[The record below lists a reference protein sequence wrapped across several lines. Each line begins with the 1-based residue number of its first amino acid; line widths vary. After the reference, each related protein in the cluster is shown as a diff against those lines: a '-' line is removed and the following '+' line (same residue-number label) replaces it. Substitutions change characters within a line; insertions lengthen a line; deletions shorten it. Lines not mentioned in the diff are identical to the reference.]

1 MRYVLSALFCVFLGM
16 NAHAQDYKTIMD
28 LPEGTSLVNLSVSE
42 RVEVEQDLLVANLRY
57 DAENADPTA
66 LQNEINSKMQ
76 KALSAAKKV
85 SSVKVATQQYHIYE
99 YDPNRN
105 KPLNP
110 AAKIWKGQ
118 QGLMLKGKKADEL
131 LKLTGELQKMGLK
144 MNGLSYTVSPELLE
158 ETRESLLESALQKLK
173 AKADRTAKALGKS
186 SSDLKQ
192 INVDMGGYYPQPVMM
207 RGMAMDSMEGAA
219 MAAPVASPGE
229 SQINLT
235 VSAQALL
242 K

>member
-16 NAHAQDYKTIMD
+16 NAYAQDYKTIMD

-85 SSVKVATQQYHIYE
+85 SSVKAATQQYHIYE

-158 ETRESLLESALQKLK
+158 DTRESLLESALQKLK
-173 AKADRTAKALGKS
+173 TKANRTARALGKS

-192 INVDMGGYYPQPVMM
+192 INVDMGGYYPRPVMM
-207 RGMAMDSMEGAA
+207 R
-219 MAAPVASPGE
+219 
-229 SQINLT
+229 
-235 VSAQALL
+235 
-242 K
+242 